1 MSSSSSPFN
10 ESVISGLICFTS
22 DDAMLTRYSEN
33 NAFEDDVPPV
43 TVISST
49 NKVDLNDVTELLW
62 KVVLNTITLTI
73 YINLKLFISR

>member
-1 MSSSSSPFN
+1 MSILPSRRKP
-10 ESVISGLICFTS
+10 
-22 DDAMLTRYSEN
+22 EN

-62 KVVLNTITLTI
+62 KVVLKTRTLTI